1 MIKVFYTP
9 LEYRHST
16 RMLLEE
22 AVKHAR
28 QPDYSKILYL
38 APTPVKAA
46 DAQKLFHQ
54 FQGGPCYFPPET
66 TTISRYCKKMYSIF
80 GTGRILSRTLAPLL
94 IAGLLRDKGQ
104 RTGRGGAGTGFSS
117 VIADFI
123 YDLKQR
129 FPDKTVDELGLEFAG
144 MLEALNIPGSVSANV
159 IEAFE
164 TFRAYHSFTGQNGL
178 IDEDDMLNA
187 CPLYNYHKHKGSI
200 LVIDGFYAPTAAEKG
215 VLAGLIGNAEH
226 VFITVPHDAAFYEL
240 TEDYSGFLKERFLI
254 EEIYVQRDVPAA
266 RQPLGYY
273 SYPDSEEEV
282 EGIARHIKL
291 LYVSGK
297 VKSLEGIV
305 VAFPELHRYAAMVER
320 VFGRYGIPYA
330 LTVTKR
336 LGEMRPLLDIL
347 CLLSAVI
354 EEYPRLKFSQFLSS
368 KYFKRIPEHLNR
380 WMPSLSL
387 QSGIVTGKAAWLDF
401 IAEGSEVLDVQLLPE
416 REAIERELR
425 WIFKRLLPLE
435 EIKKGASYARYA
447 DVLRK
452 LLDDLEF
459 TGCPDGTDEKIREKI
474 TEALHEIFEQLAFL
488 GTLHPA
494 AVTLSDFEEAFRHL
508 LNAAFIEGED
518 VGVRVMDSLQL
529 QGLSP
534 DYLFLGGLVDGVIPG
549 RQQMDYLL
557 PDNAKV
563 RMGLLHLEKYA
574 MAQKFIFENAVKS
587 AGHLHLSYPVMNGD
601 TLFLPS
607 SFLYSGEER
616 RGGIAGTFS
625 KEEYLVRTGKRPLL
639 DVIDE
644 VRVSPSLPGPSA
656 AFRVT
661 DIDAYRACPRRFFIE
676 KILDLK
682 PMDIK
687 EYEVEAATLGTIIHR
702 AMEQLIRG
710 PLGDLERMRQRA
722 EEIIGEIMK
731 DKKMDAYWKQLVS
744 DTFLELL
751 PEIFEKELVI
761 REDGYHSSEVEK
773 SISGEPVKGIKL
785 KGKIDRIDRIGDEVQ
800 IIDYK
805 TGTAGLNCAQ
815 ALDGNENLQLFL
827 YAAIL
832 KTHGYCVSRV
842 GIYSIKDMMIKWCPP
857 RRKSKSSRKSKGGQ
871 ENGDTRANVI
881 DDYIIAS
888 LRFLEDAVARMRKG
902 DFTARPLNDYQC
914 RNCHEVPFCPYIQR

>member
-1 MIKVFYTP
+1 
-9 LEYRHST
+9 
-16 RMLLEE
+16 MLLEE
-22 AVKHAR
+22 AVKHTR
-28 QPDYSKILYL
+28 RPDYSKILYL
-38 APTPVKAA
+38 APTPVKAD

-54 FQGGPCYFPPET
+54 LQGGACYFPPET

-80 GTGRILSRTLAPLL
+80 GTGRILSQALIPLL
-94 IAGLLRDKGQ
+94 IAGLLKDKGQ
-104 RTGRGGAGTGFSS
+104 RAGRAGAGIGFSS

-123 YDLKQR
+123 HDLKQR
-129 FPDKTVDELGLEFAG
+129 FPDKTVDELVLEFAG

-159 IEAFE
+159 IEALE
-164 TFRAYHSFTGQNGL
+164 TFGTYQLFTGQNGL
-178 IDEDDMLNA
+178 IDEDDMVNA
-187 CPLYNYHKHKGSI
+187 CTLYAERRTRRDGI
-200 LVIDGFYAPTAAEKG
+200 LVIDGFYSPSAAEKG
-215 VLAGLIGNAEH
+215 VLGSLIGNAEH
-226 VFITVPHDAAFYEL
+226 VFITVPHDAVFYEL
-240 TEDYSGFLKERFLI
+240 TEDYTGFLKERFLI

-266 RQPLGYY
+266 RQPLIYY

-282 EGIARHIKL
+282 EGIARHIKS

-320 VFGRYGIPYA
+320 VFSRYGIPYA
-330 LTVTKR
+330 LTRTKS

-347 CLLSAVI
+347 CLLSAVF

-368 KYFKRIPEHLNR
+368 KYFKRIPEHVNR

-416 REAIERELR
+416 REAIEKELL
-425 WIFKRLLPLE
+425 WIFKKLLPLDA
-435 EIKKGASYARYA
+435 IKKGAGYARYA
-447 DVLRK
+447 EVLRK

-459 TGCPDGTDEKIREKI
+459 TGYPDGPDEKIRGKI
-474 TEALHEIFEQLAFL
+474 TEALQKIFEQLAFL
-488 GTLHPA
+488 GALHPA
-494 AVTLSDFEEAFRHL
+494 AVTLSDFEEAFRHF
-508 LNAAFIEGED
+508 LNAAFIECED

-534 DYLFLGGLVDGVIPG
+534 DYLFFGGLVDGVIPG

-557 PDNAKV
+557 PDSAKV

-574 MAQKFIFENAVKS
+574 MVQKFIFENAVKT
-587 AGHLHLSYPVMNGD
+587 AGHLHLSYPVMSGD

-616 RGGIAGTFS
+616 RGGPPRRAGTFS
-625 KEEYLVRTGKRPLL
+625 KEEYLVRTGNRPLL

-644 VRVSPSLPGPSA
+644 VRVPPSLLKPPA

-661 DIDAYRACPRRFFIE
+661 DVDAYRACPRRFFIE
-676 KILDLK
+676 KILNLK

-702 AMEQLIRG
+702 AMEQLIRE
-710 PLGDLERMRQRA
+710 PLDDLERLRQRA
-722 EEIIGEIMK
+722 EGIIGDIMK

-751 PEIFEKELVI
+751 PEIREKEFVI

-832 KTHGYCVSRV
+832 KTHGYRVSRV

-857 RRKSKSSRKSKGGQ
+857 KRKTKSRGKSKGGQ
-871 ENGDTRANVI
+871 TNGDIQANAI

-888 LRFLEDAVARMRKG
+888 LRFLEEAVAHIRKG
-902 DFTARPLNDYQC
+902 DFTARPLSDYQC